1 MADGAAAR
9 LLLLLFRLHAKR
21 GIESSIHKHD
31 MSQIAAT
38 DWIWRDGEFIPWA
51 DAHVHVLSHSMQFGS
66 SAFEGIR
73 CYHTPNGPAI
83 FRLREH
89 MTRLLNSV
97 KIYRMELA
105 YSLDELS
112 AACCALVLKNKLN
125 ACYLRPMVVR
135 GYGAAG
141 MVPFD
146 SPIEVYLPC
155 WPWGAYLGDEA
166 LEAGVDA
173 CVSSWHRF
181 APNTVPTLAKIA
193 GNYLGGQLIKMEA
206 LANGFAEAIALSP
219 SGTVSEGS
227 GQNVF
232 LVMDGALVT
241 TPLDGSLLGG
251 ITRDSIMRLAHRD
264 GLMVREQVIPREML
278 YTADEVFFT
287 GTAAELTPV
296 RSVDRIKVGAGKVGP
311 VTKKLQTTFLD
322 IANGRAPDTFGWL
335 TAVR

>member
-1 MADGAAAR
+1 
-9 LLLLLFRLHAKR
+9 
-21 GIESSIHKHD
+21 
-31 MSQIAAT
+31 MSQIAET
-38 DWIWRDGEFIPWA
+38 EWIWRDGEFIPWA

-73 CYHTPNGPAI
+73 CYHTPQGPAI

-89 MTRLLNSV
+89 LTRLLNSV

-112 AACCALVLKNKLN
+112 LACCALVVKNKLD

-141 MVPFD
+141 MVPFA

-155 WPWGAYLGDEA
+155 WPWGAYLGADA
-166 LEAGVDA
+166 LELGVEA

-181 APNTVPTLAKIA
+181 APNTIPALAKIA

-206 LANGFAEAIALSP
+206 LSNGFQEAIALSP
-219 SGTVSEGS
+219 AGTVSEGS

-232 LVMDGALVT
+232 LVVDGALVT

-251 ITRDSIMRLAHRD
+251 ITRDSIIRLAQRD
-264 GLMVREQVIPREML
+264 GLAVREQIIPREML

-296 RSVDRIKVGAGKVGP
+296 RSVDRIKVGTGAVGP
-311 VTKKLQTTFLD
+311 VTKHMQSAFLD
-322 IANGRAPDTFGWL
+322 IAHGRAPDTFGWL
-335 TAVR
+335 TPAR

>member
-1 MADGAAAR
+1 
-9 LLLLLFRLHAKR
+9 
-21 GIESSIHKHD
+21 

-38 DWIWRDGEFIPWA
+38 EWIWRDGSFIPWN
-51 DAHVHVLSHSMQFGS
+51 DAQVHVLSHSMQFGS

-89 MTRLLNSV
+89 LQRLVNSV

-105 YSLDELS
+105 YSVDELS
-112 AACCALVLKNKLN
+112 AACCALVLKNKLD

-141 MVPFD
+141 MVPFA

-155 WPWGAYLGDEA
+155 WPWGAYLGDDA
-166 LEAGVDA
+166 LESGVDA

-181 APNTVPTLAKIA
+181 APNTVPSLAKIA

-219 SGTVSEGS
+219 GGTVSEGS

-232 LVMDGALVT
+232 LVMDGALIT

-251 ITRDSIMRLAHRD
+251 ITRASIIALAQRD
-264 GLMVREQVIPREML
+264 GLTVREQTIPREML

-311 VTKKLQTTFLD
+311 VTKQLQKAFLD
-322 IANGRAPDTFGWL
+322 IANGRAEDTFGWL
-335 TAVR
+335 TPVRAAE

>member
-1 MADGAAAR
+1 
-9 LLLLLFRLHAKR
+9 
-21 GIESSIHKHD
+21 

-38 DWIWRDGEFIPWA
+38 EWIWRDGEFIPWA

-73 CYHTPNGPAI
+73 CYHTPHGPAI

-89 MTRLLNSV
+89 LTRLLNSV
-97 KIYRMELA
+97 KIYRMELT
-105 YSLDELS
+105 YSIDDLA
-112 AACCALVLKNKLN
+112 AACCALVLRNKLD

-141 MVPFD
+141 MVPFA

-155 WPWGAYLGDEA
+155 WPWGAYLGADA

-181 APNTVPTLAKIA
+181 APNTIPSLAKVA

-219 SGTVSEGS
+219 GGTVSEGS

-251 ITRDSIMRLAHRD
+251 ITRDSIIRLAQRD
-264 GLMVREQVIPREML
+264 GLTVREQIIPREML
-278 YTADEVFFT
+278 YIADEVFFT

-296 RSVDRIKVGAGKVGP
+296 RSVDRIKVGAGTVGP
-311 VTKKLQTTFLD
+311 VTKHMQAAFLD
-322 IANGRAPDTFGWL
+322 IAHGRAADTFGWL
-335 TAVR
+335 TPVR